1 MSEFP
6 TTDHAEALNQKYRER
21 SRAKR
26 LGKKEESS
34 ADVSTASSET
44 SASQVL
50 SAETKAA
57 NAAAKASAAAEKRAY
72 AALTKHVGT
81 KSMADEERA
90 ELVRLAKKISWYRK
104 KFPEKLAPLKLKDK
118 YTKLVDAVTDYE
130 TIRELFDQVDP
141 EPILTQF
148 YQNGAVY
155 VEQSAKKFNRNLDL
169 SGYANLVQAAT
180 TPGNPFYDN
189 SGVKD
194 IVKEMSCEV
203 AEYFHANIWMRF
215 IGANIAILQSI
226 NAQNRLVKTKVS
238 ERLAREIQRET
249 V

>member
-26 LGKKEESS
+26 LGKKEETSS
-34 ADVSTASSET
+34 ATLASEAAAT
-44 SASQVL
+44 EVL

-57 NAAAKASAAAEKRAY
+57 NAAARASAAAEKRAY

-148 YQNGAVY
+148 YQNGAEY
-155 VEQSAKKFNRNLDL
+155 IEQNAKKFNRNLDL
-169 SGYANLVQAAT
+169 SGYSQLVRAAT
-180 TPGNPFYDN
+180 TPGTAFYEN
-189 SGVKD
+189 APVKD
-194 IVKEMSCEV
+194 ILKEMSCEV

-215 IGANIAILQSI
+215 IGANFAILQGI
-226 NAQNRLVKTKVS
+226 NAQNRLVKTRVS
-238 ERLAREIQRET
+238 ERLAKEIQREA